1 MAKYLKKV
9 WARKSEAPELLTA
22 KEREEELIWA
32 QKRICQVNTAWI
44 CAIGLICLFL
54 ALTTTLFLQK
64 SSQYLNMSNVAS
76 LNFTNH
82 LGILNNSTAYNG
94 KVISDTIALSYKSTW
109 LSLMGIA
116 MLSIVLLPFL
126 LMLFFIRF
134 FSPDGAPFEIEHK
147 LMQIKLKSENIIR
160 ICDYCEEGIQHSRFT
175 HNMNMLKTAFCGER
189 HWIAVR
195 EISKLLDDK

>member
-1 MAKYLKKV
+1 
-9 WARKSEAPELLTA
+9 LLTA

-64 SSQYLNMSNVAS
+64 STQYLNMSNAAS
-76 LNFTNH
+76 LNYTNH
-82 LGILNNSTAYNG
+82 LGILNNSTVYNG
-94 KVISDTIALSYKSTW
+94 KVVSDTIASSYKSTW

-116 MLSIVLLPFL
+116 MLSIALLPL
-126 LMLFFIRF
+126 LMLFFISF
-134 FSPDGAPFEIEHK
+134 FSLSQDDTPFEIEHK

-175 HNMNMLKTAFCGER
+175 HNMNMLKTEFCGER